1 MKKLFEKILEK
12 LNKIRLFRSLRFRIA
27 ILIIFVGATCC
38 IVMRFGVLQNY
49 YSRAVQVRTTDVQ
62 SQMKILADHLISF
75 NYLTDPSSGIVNAEI
90 EQVANLYDGRVLVIG
105 QNYSVVKDTYG
116 VAAGKL
122 IISEE
127 VIKTF
132 NGESISHY
140 DNDNSYIEITVPI
153 TRNID
158 GKSSIVGVIL
168 TSVSTVPINQNW
180 DILSRNSMLFIFSLF
195 VLILSIAFF
204 MPRIMLRP
212 FNRLA
217 SAISEVKDGLTDEK
231 IEVND
236 YIETEHITDAFN
248 QLIERMRVLEE
259 SRQEFVSNVSH
270 ELKTPL
276 TSVKVLAD
284 SLNNQDNVP
293 VEVYKDFMSDIVN
306 EIDRENVIINDLL
319 SLVKMDK
326 KNPNIN
332 ITQVNVNELIESV
345 FKRLLPIAK
354 SKKVD
359 LIFESVRQVTAELD
373 EIKFSLALSN
383 LIENGIKYNHEEGYV
398 KVSLDADYQNFT
410 ITVSDSGIGIPEEDQ
425 KSIFERFYRVDKSH
439 SREIGGTGLGLS
451 ICKSAILLHKG
462 TITVDSK
469 EDIGTTFTVK
479 VPLIYSSSGRSVVL
493 PVENKEEHLEKFVEV
508 PVPELGAESVTE
520 VAQQL
525 LDPQSEKTIDLGEA
539 PVEEENEIHQDSAPV
554 DEQVELSDG
563 EEEEDEDADI
573 DEAEE
578 NDDEDEEDVD
588 DEDDD
593 VEDDDDDNDEDD
605 DDDDEEDDDADDD
618 DEDEDEDDINDDDED
633 DDTDEDD
640 EDDEG
645 DDEESESDDNR
656 TDNVSE
662 G

>member
-1 MKKLFEKILEK
+1 M
-12 LNKIRLFRSLRFRIA
+12 
-27 ILIIFVGATCC
+27 
-38 IVMRFGVLQNY
+38 VMRFGVLQNY
-49 YSRAVQVRTTDVQ
+49 FSRAVEVRTSDVQ

-75 NYLTDPSSGIVNAEI
+75 NYLIDPTSGIVNAEI

-116 VAAGKL
+116 VATGKL

-140 DNDNSYIEITVPI
+140 DDDNSYIEITVPI
-153 TRNID
+153 TRSID
-158 GKSSIVGVIL
+158 GKNSIVGVIL
-168 TSVSTVPINQNW
+168 TSVSTVPITQNW
-180 DILSRNSMLFIFSLF
+180 EILSRNSMLFMFILF
-195 VLILSIAFF
+195 VLILAIAFF
-204 MPRIMLRP
+204 MPRVMLRP

-217 SAISEVKDGLTDEK
+217 TAISEVKSGLTDEE

-236 YIETEHITDAFN
+236 YIETEHIADAFN
-248 QLIERMRVLEE
+248 QLIERMRVMEE

-284 SLNNQDNVP
+284 SLNNQEDVP
-293 VEVYKDFMSDIVN
+293 VEVYKDFMSDIVS

-332 ITQVNVNELIESV
+332 IAPVNVNELIESV

-354 SKKVD
+354 NNKVD

-398 KVSLDADYQNFT
+398 KVTLDADYQNFT

-479 VPLIYSSSGRSVVL
+479 VPLIYSSAGRTVVT
-493 PVENKEEHLEKFVEV
+493 PIENKEEHLEKFVEV

-520 VAQQL
+520 VAANL

-539 PVEEENEIHQDSAPV
+539 PVETETEPETTMTTDNADDGNDS
-554 DEQVELSDG
+554 
-563 EEEEDEDADI
+563 
-573 DEAEE
+573 
-578 NDDEDEEDVD
+578 DEEY
-588 DEDDD
+588 EDDS
-593 VEDDDDDNDEDD
+593 
-605 DDDDEEDDDADDD
+605 DD
-618 DEDEDEDDINDDDED
+618 DEDEDDDDED
-633 DDTDEDD
+633 DDDEDD
-640 EDDEG
+640 VEEDD
-645 DDEESESDDNR
+645 DYDDDNDDVIIED
-656 TDNVSE
+656 TE

>member
-1 MKKLFEKILEK
+1 M
-12 LNKIRLFRSLRFRIA
+12 
-27 ILIIFVGATCC
+27 
-38 IVMRFGVLQNY
+38 VMRFGVLQNY
-49 YSRAVQVRTTDVQ
+49 FSRAVEVRTSDVQ

-75 NYLTDPSSGIVNAEI
+75 NYLIDPTSGIVNAEI

-116 VAAGKL
+116 VATGKL

-140 DNDNSYIEITVPI
+140 DDDNSYIEITVPI
-153 TRNID
+153 TRSID
-158 GKSSIVGVIL
+158 GKNSIVGVIL
-168 TSVSTVPINQNW
+168 TSVSTVPITQNW
-180 DILSRNSMLFIFSLF
+180 EILSRNSMLFMFILF
-195 VLILSIAFF
+195 VLILAIAFF
-204 MPRIMLRP
+204 MPRVMLRP

-217 SAISEVKDGLTDEK
+217 TAISEVKSGLTDEE

-236 YIETEHITDAFN
+236 YIETEHIADAFN
-248 QLIERMRVLEE
+248 QLIERMRVMEE

-284 SLNNQDNVP
+284 SLNNQEDVP
-293 VEVYKDFMSDIVN
+293 VEVYKDFMSDIVS

-332 ITQVNVNELIESV
+332 IAPVNVNELIESV

-354 SKKVD
+354 NNKVD

-398 KVSLDADYQNFT
+398 KVTLDADYQNFT

-479 VPLIYSSSGRSVVL
+479 VPLIYSSAGRTVVT

-520 VAQQL
+520 VAANL

-539 PVEEENEIHQDSAPV
+539 PVETEPEPETAEDTDTSDDVDDAEKGYEEDS
-554 DEQVELSDG
+554 DD
-563 EEEEDEDADI
+563 EEEEDSEDDV
-573 DEAEE
+573 
-578 NDDEDEEDVD
+578 DEDG
-588 DEDDD
+588 
-593 VEDDDDDNDEDD
+593 
-605 DDDDEEDDDADDD
+605 
-618 DEDEDEDDINDDDED
+618 
-633 DDTDEDD
+633 DEDD
-640 EDDEG
+640 EDDEDVEDNE
-645 DDEESESDDNR
+645 DDEEDDDDDDDDDDEIIED
-656 TDNVSE
+656 TE

>member
-1 MKKLFEKILEK
+1 M
-12 LNKIRLFRSLRFRIA
+12 
-27 ILIIFVGATCC
+27 
-38 IVMRFGVLQNY
+38 VMRFGVLQNY
-49 YSRAVQVRTTDVQ
+49 FSRAVEVRTSDVQ

-75 NYLTDPSSGIVNAEI
+75 NYLIDPTSGIVNAEI

-116 VAAGKL
+116 VATGKL

-140 DNDNSYIEITVPI
+140 DDDNSYIEITVPI
-153 TRNID
+153 TRSID
-158 GKSSIVGVIL
+158 GKNSIVGVIL
-168 TSVSTVPINQNW
+168 TSVSTVPITQNW
-180 DILSRNSMLFIFSLF
+180 EILSRNSMLFMFILF
-195 VLILSIAFF
+195 VLILAIAFF
-204 MPRIMLRP
+204 MPRVMLRP

-217 SAISEVKDGLTDEK
+217 TAISEVKSGLTDEE

-236 YIETEHITDAFN
+236 YIETEHIADAFN
-248 QLIERMRVLEE
+248 QLIERMRVMEE

-284 SLNNQDNVP
+284 SLNNQEDVP
-293 VEVYKDFMSDIVN
+293 VEVYKDFMSDIVS

-332 ITQVNVNELIESV
+332 IAPVNVNELIESV

-354 SKKVD
+354 NNKVD

-398 KVSLDADYQNFT
+398 KVTLDADYQNFT

-479 VPLIYSSSGRSVVL
+479 VPLIYSSAGRTVVT

-520 VAQQL
+520 VAANL

-539 PVEEENEIHQDSAPV
+539 PVETEPEPETAEDTDTSDDVDDAEKGYEEDS
-554 DEQVELSDG
+554 DD
-563 EEEEDEDADI
+563 EEEEDSEDDAE
-573 DEAEE
+573 DEEDDD
-578 NDDEDEEDVD
+578 DDEDEED
-588 DEDDD
+588 
-593 VEDDDDDNDEDD
+593 
-605 DDDDEEDDDADDD
+605 DDD
-618 DEDEDEDDINDDDED
+618 DEDEED
-633 DDTDEDD
+633 DDDVEDEDD
-640 EDDEG
+640 EDD
-645 DDEESESDDNR
+645 DDEDDVEEDDDYEDDDDDEIIED
-656 TDNVSE
+656 TE

>member
-1 MKKLFEKILEK
+1 M
-12 LNKIRLFRSLRFRIA
+12 
-27 ILIIFVGATCC
+27 
-38 IVMRFGVLQNY
+38 VMRFGVLQNY
-49 YSRAVQVRTTDVQ
+49 FSRAVEVRTSDVQ

-75 NYLTDPSSGIVNAEI
+75 NYLIDPTSGIVNAEI

-116 VAAGKL
+116 VATGKL

-140 DNDNSYIEITVPI
+140 DDDNSYIEITVPI

-158 GKSSIVGVIL
+158 GKNSIVGVIL
-168 TSVSTVPINQNW
+168 TSVSTVPITQNW
-180 DILSRNSMLFIFSLF
+180 EILSRNSILFMFILF
-195 VLILSIAFF
+195 VLILAIAFF
-204 MPRIMLRP
+204 MPRVMLRP

-217 SAISEVKDGLTDEK
+217 TAISEVKSGLTDEE

-236 YIETEHITDAFN
+236 YIETEHIADAFN
-248 QLIERMRVLEE
+248 QLIERMRVMEE

-284 SLNNQDNVP
+284 SLNNQEDVP
-293 VEVYKDFMSDIVN
+293 VEVYKDFMSDIVS

-332 ITQVNVNELIESV
+332 IAPVNVNELIESV

-354 SKKVD
+354 NNKVD

-398 KVSLDADYQNFT
+398 KVTLDADYQNFT

-462 TITVDSK
+462 TITVDSQ

-479 VPLIYSSSGRSVVL
+479 VPLIYSSAGRTIVT

-508 PVPELGAESVTE
+508 PVPELGAESVSE
-520 VAQQL
+520 VAANL
-525 LDPQSEKTIDLGEA
+525 LDPQSEKPIDLGEA
-539 PVEEENEIHQDSAPV
+539 PVETETEPETTMATDNADDGNDS
-554 DEQVELSDG
+554 
-563 EEEEDEDADI
+563 
-573 DEAEE
+573 
-578 NDDEDEEDVD
+578 DEEY
-588 DEDDD
+588 EDDS
-593 VEDDDDDNDEDD
+593 
-605 DDDDEEDDDADDD
+605 DDDEEEDSKDDVVEDDD
-618 DEDEDEDDINDDDED
+618 DEDEDDEDGEDDDVEDEEDDED
-633 DDTDEDD
+633 EDDDEDD
-640 EDDEG
+640 EDD
-645 DDEESESDDNR
+645 DDEDEDDDEDDVEEDDDYDDDDDDEIIED
-656 TDNVSE
+656 TE

>member
-1 MKKLFEKILEK
+1 M
-12 LNKIRLFRSLRFRIA
+12 
-27 ILIIFVGATCC
+27 
-38 IVMRFGVLQNY
+38 VMRFGVLQNY
-49 YSRAVQVRTTDVQ
+49 YSRAVEVRTSDVQ

-75 NYLTDPSSGIVNAEI
+75 NYLLDPSSGIVNAEI

-116 VAAGKL
+116 VATGKL

-140 DNDNSYIEITVPI
+140 DDDNSYIEITVPI

-158 GKSSIVGVIL
+158 GKNNIVGVIL

-180 DILSRNSMLFIFSLF
+180 EILSRNSMLFMFILF
-195 VLILSIAFF
+195 VLILAIAFF
-204 MPRIMLRP
+204 MPRVMLRP

-217 SAISEVKDGLTDEK
+217 TAISEVKSGLTDEK

-236 YIETEHITDAFN
+236 YIETEHIVDAFN
-248 QLIERMRVLEE
+248 QLVERMRVLEE

-345 FKRLLPIAK
+345 FKRLLPLAK

-398 KVSLDADYQNFT
+398 KVSLDADYQNFI
-410 ITVSDSGIGIPEEDQ
+410 ITVSDSGIGIPDEDQ

-462 TITVDSK
+462 TISVESK

-479 VPLIYSSSGRSVVL
+479 VPLIYSSAGRVVVV
-493 PVENKEEHLEKFVEV
+493 PAENKEEHLEKFVEV

-520 VAQQL
+520 VAEQL
-525 LDPQSEKTIDLGEA
+525 LDPQSEKPIDLGVIPDEA
-539 PVEEENEIHQDSAPV
+539 DDTENIAGVIGNEGT
-554 DEQVELSDG
+554 G
-563 EEEEDEDADI
+563 EEPETDEFDDGFEEDSDEDTD
-573 DEAEE
+573 DE
-578 NDDEDEEDVD
+578 DEDEEDDVDENDDD
-588 DEDDD
+588 DE
-593 VEDDDDDNDEDD
+593 EDDDDDDDNEDDEEDEVDDDEEDEDD
-605 DDDDEEDDDADDD
+605 DDDDE
-618 DEDEDEDDINDDDED
+618 II
-633 DDTDEDD
+633 
-640 EDDEG
+640 EG
-645 DDEESESDDNR
+645 KEE
-656 TDNVSE
+656 
-662 G
+662 

>member
-1 MKKLFEKILEK
+1 M
-12 LNKIRLFRSLRFRIA
+12 
-27 ILIIFVGATCC
+27 
-38 IVMRFGVLQNY
+38 VMRFGVLQNY
-49 YSRAVQVRTTDVQ
+49 FSRAVEVRTSDVQ

-75 NYLTDPSSGIVNAEI
+75 NYLIDPTSGIVNAEI

-116 VAAGKL
+116 VATGKL

-140 DNDNSYIEITVPI
+140 DDDNSYIEITVPI

-158 GKSSIVGVIL
+158 GKNSIVGVIL
-168 TSVSTVPINQNW
+168 TSVSTVPITQNW
-180 DILSRNSMLFIFSLF
+180 EILSRNSILFMFILF
-195 VLILSIAFF
+195 VLILAIAFF
-204 MPRIMLRP
+204 MPRVMLRP

-217 SAISEVKDGLTDEK
+217 TAISEVKSGLTDEE

-236 YIETEHITDAFN
+236 YIETEHIADAFN
-248 QLIERMRVLEE
+248 QLIERMRVMEE

-284 SLNNQDNVP
+284 SLNNQEDVP
-293 VEVYKDFMSDIVN
+293 VEVYKDFMSDIVS

-332 ITQVNVNELIESV
+332 IAPVNVNELIESV

-354 SKKVD
+354 NNKVD

-398 KVSLDADYQNFT
+398 KVTLDADYQNFT

-462 TITVDSK
+462 TITVDSQ

-479 VPLIYSSSGRSVVL
+479 VPLIYSSAGRTIVT

-508 PVPELGAESVTE
+508 PVPELGAESVSE
-520 VAQQL
+520 VAANL
-525 LDPQSEKTIDLGEA
+525 LDPQSEKPIDLGEA
-539 PVEEENEIHQDSAPV
+539 PVETETEPETTMSTDNADDGNDSDEEYEDDS
-554 DEQVELSDG
+554 DDD
-563 EEEEDEDADI
+563 EEEDSKDDVVEDD
-573 DEAEE
+573 
-578 NDDEDEEDVD
+578 DDEDEDDEDG
-588 DEDDD
+588 EDDD
-593 VEDDDDDNDEDD
+593 VEDEEDDEDEDDDEDD
-605 DDDDEEDDDADDD
+605 DDDDDDVIIED
-618 DEDEDEDDINDDDED
+618 
-633 DDTDEDD
+633 T
-640 EDDEG
+640 EG
-645 DDEESESDDNR
+645 
-656 TDNVSE
+656 
-662 G
+662 

>member
-1 MKKLFEKILEK
+1 MKKLLENILGK

-27 ILIIFVGATCC
+27 ILIILVGATCC

-49 YSRAVQVRTTDVQ
+49 YSRAVQVRTSDVQ

-180 DILSRNSMLFIFSLF
+180 DILSRNSMLFMFSLF

-204 MPRIMLRP
+204 MPRVMLRP

-284 SLNNQDNVP
+284 SLNNQDDVP

-354 SKKVD
+354 NNKVD

-398 KVSLDADYQNFT
+398 KVSLDADYQSFT

-493 PVENKEEHLEKFVEV
+493 PVENKEEHLERFVEV

-539 PVEEENEIHQDSAPV
+539 PVEEENEAHQDVGVAAE
-554 DEQVELSDG
+554 DENGDVAEG
-563 EEEEDEDADI
+563 EEGANEDADTE
-573 DEAEE
+573 EAEE
-578 NDDEDEEDVD
+578 NENDDDDEDEEENYDEE
-588 DEDDD
+588 DEDI
-593 VEDDDDDNDEDD
+593 
-605 DDDDEEDDDADDD
+605 DDDDEEDDDDDEDDIEDEDKDEDEID
-618 DEDEDEDDINDDDED
+618 DEDEEPDEEDEDE
-633 DDTDEDD
+633 
-640 EDDEG
+640 
-645 DDEESESDDNR
+645 EESDSDAD

-662 G
+662 E